1 MNAYW
6 QNYWTNVN
14 DMVNFFYGDL
24 STEQATANSI
34 DTTILAGK
42 QENAGLCCAQK
53 LLIHP
58 VRFTRCIQQWRTKSC
73 RYYRVQFASSFRWNR
88 TFWYNE

>member
-1 MNAYW
+1 MITGHVRPQNIQFDGTGMNAYW

-42 QENAGLCCAQK
+42 RGNVG
-53 LLIHP
+53 
-58 VRFTRCIQQWRTKSC
+58 SG
-73 RYYRVQFASSFRWNR
+73 
-88 TFWYNE
+88 